1 MLEGE
6 TMDIYFDN
14 VKAFKKA
21 YPNLIKCKHLHYAKK
36 AIYLD
41 YTFDDFKQIDGS
53 KLFETEL
60 KQTLINDTHFE
71 DYLFALPVDIPE
83 LGYCIYLDINM
94 EKVYVREPKTE
105 KAIAYYLKPIA
116 VRYRKY
122 KYNMYGIIS
131 PQSTPFEEGNFNIK

>member
-1 MLEGE
+1 
-6 TMDIYFDN
+6 MDIYFDN
-14 VKAFKKA
+14 VKSFKKA

-36 AIYLD
+36 AIYFD
-41 YTFDDFKQIDGS
+41 YTFDDFQRIDSS

-60 KQTLINDTHFE
+60 KQTLINDAHFE

-105 KAIAYYLKPIA
+105 KAIAYYLKPQA

-131 PQSTPFEEGNFNIK
+131 PQSTPFEEGNFSIK